1 MTMYSILTTTFA
13 VIIALCGMPTVIVVN
28 GQDVT
33 TTCTPITDILCN
45 DEDNNYSTKAV
56 CEAIKISEL
65 DDDLNE
71 ESWTIFAPNDKAFEK
86 LGRQNLDYLVFNTSD
101 TVPLVDLLLFHVVPG
116 IGLSANELPCVAGSN
131 LIEMANGED
140 SRTLCRRKDT
150 PYAQKGR
157 YNTDDALPNIISA
170 NIQACNGVVSLITVT
185 AVFRMLCL
193 FFCLFTDGKFHSN
206 QMSIN
211 LLSSTYRTVHGKKNY
226 NYNSHFFVFRFV
238 FLCFV
243 SFPSLINITNHKF
256 IQP

>member
-101 TVPLVDLLLFHVVPG
+101 TVPLVDLLLFHVIPG

-193 FFCLFTDGKFHSN
+193 FFCLFSDGKFHSN
-206 QMSIN
+206 RMSIN
-211 LLSSTYRTVHGKKNY
+211 LLSSTYRTVHGKTTTTT
-226 NYNSHFFVFRFV
+226 HI
-238 FLCFV
+238 FLSFV

-256 IQP
+256 IQS

>member
-1 MTMYSILTTTFA
+1 MTIYSILTTTFA

-71 ESWTIFAPNDKAFEK
+71 ETWTIFAPNDKAFEK

-101 TVPLVDLLLFHVVPG
+101 TVPLVDLLLFHVIPG

-185 AVFRMLCL
+185 AVFRMLC
-193 FFCLFTDGKFHSN
+193 FFCLF
-206 QMSIN
+206 
-211 LLSSTYRTVHGKKNY
+211 VHGRKISLESNVNQSFIFYIPYCARKNY

-256 IQP
+256 IQS

>member
-1 MTMYSILTTTFA
+1 MTIYSILTTTFA

-71 ESWTIFAPNDKAFEK
+71 ETWTIFAPNDKAFEK

-101 TVPLVDLLLFHVVPG
+101 TVPLVDLLLFHVIPG
-116 IGLSANELPCVAGSN
+116 LVLSTNELPCVAGSN

-140 SRTLCRRKDT
+140 SRTLCRKKVT

-157 YNTDDALPNIISA
+157 YNTDDALPTIINS
-170 NIQACNGVVSLITVT
+170 NIQACNGVVS
-185 AVFRMLCL
+185 
-193 FFCLFTDGKFHSN
+193 
-206 QMSIN
+206 
-211 LLSSTYRTVHGKKNY
+211 KNK
-226 NYNSHFFVFRFV
+226 
-238 FLCFV
+238 V
-243 SFPSLINITNHKF
+243 S
-256 IQP
+256 